1 MAAAGKDATK
11 FEGEGFEFWVQST
24 DTTGMNIVLI
34 GYRGSGKTSIGKKLA
49 SNLWMDFVDT
59 DVLIVERAGK
69 TIREAFAAE
78 GEEGFRRR
86 ESEVIAEVA
95 GRDNQVIAAGGG
107 AILKAENVAALKK
120 NGKVVWLKAKAE
132 VLLQRIEK
140 DAGTAANRPNLT
152 AAGGL
157 EEVRQILEKR
167 TPLYQAAADAS
178 LEVTYLTVEDAARRL
193 AELV

>member
-1 MAAAGKDATK
+1 
-11 FEGEGFEFWVQST
+11 
-24 DTTGMNIVLI
+24 MNIVLI
-34 GYRGSGKTSIGKKLA
+34 GYRGSGKTSIGKRLA

-69 TIREAFAAE
+69 TIREIFAEE

-86 ESEVIAEVA
+86 ESEVMAEVGA
-95 GRDNQVIAAGGG
+95 RDNLVIAAGGG

-120 NGKVVWLKAKAE
+120 NGKVVWLKATPEA
-132 VLLQRIEK
+132 LFGRIQA
-140 DAGTAANRPNLT
+140 DAGTDVNRPNLT

-157 EEVRQILEKR
+157 EEVRQVLEKR
-167 TPLYQAAADAS
+167 TPLYQGAADVS
-178 LEVTYLTVEDAARRL
+178 LEVTYLTIEDAARRL